1 MALDFLSLASSL
13 CRCRAS
19 LAARAPPSLA
29 LLLSYSSWLVLLLA
43 KNPMYVAY
51 VSCHFLIY
59 TISMDVTKLDPAALR
74 HGTRLRCGGGKHQS
88 KVSEIYYRHKTVFMD
103 GPTSRSVPC
112 NWPPPGLHRATL
124 HCLTLTSARSN
135 GTKELVE
142 RDAVDPHPKLN
153 LPDTAQQKL
162 AERGAAGLNLQP
174 QTQTQALACNRP
186 QRDIQNHTT
195 AHLQQITQRNIPRG
209 SVTE

>member
-59 TISMDVTKLDPAALR
+59 TISMDGRMCVCVCVPENLVLDKPERSASGAFLRFVALR
-74 HGTRLRCGGGKHQS
+74 LCAG
-88 KVSEIYYRHKTVFMD
+88 VFP
-103 GPTSRSVPC
+103 GIFP
-112 NWPPPGLHRATL
+112 WPNP
-124 HCLTLTSARSN
+124 SARFMIN
-135 GTKELVE
+135 
-142 RDAVDPHPKLN
+142 DP
-153 LPDTAQQKL
+153 D
-162 AERGAAGLNLQP
+162 R
-174 QTQTQALACNRP
+174 
-186 QRDIQNHTT
+186 
-195 AHLQQITQRNIPRG
+195 
-209 SVTE
+209 